1 VAAYTPYDL
10 LRTLCER
17 VGWPQETDKT
27 VALEA
32 IREWESMNIFGN
44 LAVLTECKHPGIGP
58 NGRCEDC
65 KKQIQAA
72 GNFRRNDPNRR
83 PWGY

>member
-1 VAAYTPYDL
+1 
-10 LRTLCER
+10 
-17 VGWPQETDKT
+17 
-27 VALEA
+27 
-32 IREWESMNIFGN
+32 MNIFGN

>member
-1 VAAYTPYDL
+1 MAAYTPYDL

-17 VGWPQETDKT
+17 VGWPQEADKA

-32 IREWESMNIFGN
+32 IREWESMSIFGN
-44 LAVLTECKHPGIGP
+44 LVVLTECKHPDIAP

-65 KKQIQAA
+65 KKQIQAG
-72 GNFRRNDPNRR
+72 GNYSRDPNRR
-83 PWGY
+83 PFSW